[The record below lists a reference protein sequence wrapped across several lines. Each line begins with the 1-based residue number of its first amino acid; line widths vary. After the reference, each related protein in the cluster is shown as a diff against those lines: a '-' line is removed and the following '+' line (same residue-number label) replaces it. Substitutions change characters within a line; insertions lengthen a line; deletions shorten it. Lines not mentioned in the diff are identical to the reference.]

1 MSLVGTTI
9 GHIRFESLLGVGGM
23 GEVYRA
29 FDEKLQRV
37 VAVKTIR
44 TEHRLSGTARARFL
58 REARILS
65 RLANPL
71 ICQVYDLIEAEEADL
86 LVLEFV
92 EGETLDDLRAGTTA
106 RRAPGARARR
116 EDRRG
121 PDGGAPRAHHPS
133 RPQAGEHHGARRRER

>member
-1 MSLVGTTI
+1 MSLVGTKL
-9 GHIRFESLLGVGGM
+9 GHIRFDSLLGTGGM

-44 TEHRLSGTARARFL
+44 AEHRLSGTARARFL

-65 RLANPL
+65 RLADPL
-71 ICQVYDLIEAEEADL
+71 ICKVYDLIESEEADL

-92 EGETLDDLRAGTTA
+92 DGETLD
-106 RRAPGARARR
+106 
-116 EDRRG
+116 
-121 PDGGAPRAHHPS
+121 
-133 RPQAGEHHGARRRER
+133 